1 MPAKKRIGSVHTA
14 KNGRRYKITSK
25 GARFIKGKAK
35 SKSSKGG
42 SVSVGGRLK
51 RRRRTKRKGGGFW
64 SKLGSDIKAGA
75 RDVSAYVKDT
85 PNRVSKTVHYYT
97 S

>member
-1 MPAKKRIGSVHTA
+1 MPGKKRIGSVHTA

-35 SKSSKGG
+35 SSKGG
-42 SVSVGGRLK
+42 SVSVGGGMK
-51 RRRRTKRKGGGFW
+51 RRRRTRRKKGGGFW
-64 SKLGSDIKAGA
+64 SQLGSDMRSAG
-75 RDVSAYVKDT
+75 RDIGNYVKDT
-85 PNRVSKTVHYYT
+85 PNRVAKTVHYYT